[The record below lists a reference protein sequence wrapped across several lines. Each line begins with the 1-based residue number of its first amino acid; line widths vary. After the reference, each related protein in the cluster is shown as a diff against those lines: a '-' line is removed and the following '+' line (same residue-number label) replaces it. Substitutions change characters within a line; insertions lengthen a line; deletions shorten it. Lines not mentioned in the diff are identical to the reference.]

1 MHSFSDVPQSAGA
14 LGDGVVLL
22 DVRSDDEWSDGHVDG
37 AVHIP
42 LDALPE
48 RVADIPEGDLWIHCE
63 AGGRAAQAAQYLAA
77 HGLEARVL
85 GENMLGAQGAGFN
98 VVRGS

>member
-1 MHSFSDVPQSAGA
+1 MHSFSDVPQSSGA

-42 LDALPE
+42 LNELPE

-63 AGGRAAQAAQYLAA
+63 VGGRASQAAQYLAA
-77 HGLEARVL
+77 QGLEARVL
-85 GENMLGAQGAGFN
+85 GENMLGAQGAGFT